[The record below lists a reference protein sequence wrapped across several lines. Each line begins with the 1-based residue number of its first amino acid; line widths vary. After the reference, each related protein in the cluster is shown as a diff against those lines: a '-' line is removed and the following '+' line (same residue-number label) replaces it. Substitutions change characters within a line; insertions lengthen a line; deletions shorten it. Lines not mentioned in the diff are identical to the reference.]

1 MSPAPTPHGP
11 RLLVVVLLLELSLL
25 SLPSGLPRRTAHA
38 YIQSHSPNGQAL
50 HWSLPPSTPTSGAV
64 RDGRITFVIN
74 ERGSEDID
82 DGSEF
87 EAIRQAFATWQ
98 GVASATVAF
107 LDDGLT
113 PRTRTFGGQTN
124 LVVWREQGENSALGP
139 GVFALT
145 TSTFRSDGEV
155 MGTEIELNGADFQWS
170 TRGEAGR
177 ADVQHIVT
185 HEIGHLLQLDHTFVA
200 GATMHPSTFAGDL
213 QSRSLEADDRAGV
226 STIYPAAG
234 FGASTGRILGRVSKN
249 GLPVFGAYIT
259 AVPVRPQ
266 EGGPGEV
273 AGITFPSGDYEIA
286 GLQPGSYRLRLNAV
300 DRATLTGYFAGADQN
315 LLAVTYPSTPVPAEG
330 LVIGV
335 QTGRLVTGIN
345 FSVTAGTDPDAF
357 EPDNTFEQAREVPTN
372 GVARTH
378 NFSTEGDV
386 DTVRFSGR
394 AGTAYTIET
403 SRLGPFADTIMELFD
418 EQRLAVQHNDA
429 RADDLDTA
437 RGQLA
442 SRITFRAARSGD
454 YFAQVRQWLPSA
466 AQGGRFGGGYN
477 YDLAISEAPPLVQ
490 GRVVSAAS
498 GLPLPNVLVRLGGL
512 RATTD
517 QEGNFFFLEG
527 PRGAGSL
534 EVSAPGFAAKQEPIN
549 TLLPVE
555 VSVSLVPVLGSLAGR
570 ITNLVTGEPV
580 TQASVALGTLRV
592 RSNPDGNFLLA
603 EAPAGEHEI
612 LVVADGFLAF
622 RRSVLVVGGGGLVV
636 NPQLLP
642 APPPGAEPATGAPQL
657 RATLNRSSFRSGDDL
672 LLTLHTLAGDAGRF
686 DLYLVVQLPNGELR
700 ALRPAGGVLLDLLPF
715 QADRGLQIGSELL
728 FAHTFSGEEPA
739 GGYRLVAGIVAVGA
753 DVLSPQ
759 VEIVSLA
766 EAPFTFSP

>member
-1 MSPAPTPHGP
+1 MSPASSPHGR
-11 RLLVVVLLLELSLL
+11 RLLVALLLLGLCLL
-25 SLPSGLPRRTAHA
+25 SLSSGLPRRPAQA
-38 YIQSHSPNGQAL
+38 YIQSHSPSGQAL
-50 HWSLPPSTPTSGAV
+50 HWSLPPGAPSSGAV

-87 EAIRQAFATWQ
+87 EAIRQAFATWEA
-98 GVASATVAF
+98 VASASFAF

-124 LVVWREQGENSALGP
+124 LIVWREEGENSALGP

-155 MGTEIELNGADFQWS
+155 MGAEIELNGADFQWS
-170 TRGEAGR
+170 TRGETGR
-177 ADVQHIVT
+177 ADVQHILT
-185 HEIGHLLQLDHTFVA
+185 HEIGHLLQLDHSFVP

-213 QSRSLEADDRAGV
+213 QSRSLEADDRAGI
-226 STIYPAAG
+226 SAIYPAAG
-234 FGASTGRILGRVSKN
+234 FSATTGRILGRVTKN
-249 GLPVFGAYIT
+249 GIPVFGAYVT
-259 AVPVRPQ
+259 AIPVGPRQ
-266 EGGPGEV
+266 GGLGEV
-273 AGITFPSGDYEIA
+273 AGITFPSADYEIA
-286 GLQPGSYRLRLNAV
+286 GLQPGSYRVRLSAV
-300 DRATLTGYFAGADQN
+300 DHAALTGYFASVDQN
-315 LLAVTYPSTPVPAEG
+315 LLAVTYPSSPIEAEG

-335 QTGRLVTGIN
+335 QTGRSVTGIN
-345 FSVTAGTDPDAF
+345 FSIAAGTDPDAF

-386 DTVRFSGR
+386 DTVRFRGR
-394 AGTAYTIET
+394 VGAAYTIET

-418 EQRLAVQHNDA
+418 EQRLTVQHNDA
-429 RADDLDTA
+429 RADDIDTA

-442 SRITFRAARSGD
+442 SRITFRAATSGD
-454 YFAQVRQWLPSA
+454 YFVQVRQWLPSA
-466 AQGGRFGGGYN
+466 ALGGRFGGGYN

-498 GLPLPNVLVRLGGL
+498 GLPLSNALVRLGGL
-512 RATTD
+512 RTTTD

-527 PRGAGSL
+527 PRGSGSL

-580 TQASVALGTLRV
+580 AQASVALGTLRV

-603 EAPAGEHEI
+603 EAPAGEHQL
-612 LVVADGFLAF
+612 LVVADGFLTF
-622 RRSVLVVGGGGLVV
+622 RRNVLVVGGGGLIV

-642 APPPGAEPATGAPQL
+642 AAPPGVEPGTGAPRL
-657 RATLNRSSFRSGDDL
+657 RATLNRDSFHGGDDL
-672 LLTLHTLAGDAGRF
+672 ILTLHTLASSASRF
-686 DLYLVVQLPNGELR
+686 DLYLVVQLPNGEVR
-700 ALRPAGGVLLDLLPF
+700 ALRRAGGVLLDLFPF
-715 QADRGLQIGSELL
+715 EADRALQVGSELL

-739 GGYRLVAGIVAVGA
+739 GGYRLLAGLVAAGA

-766 EAPFTFSP
+766 EAPFTFRP